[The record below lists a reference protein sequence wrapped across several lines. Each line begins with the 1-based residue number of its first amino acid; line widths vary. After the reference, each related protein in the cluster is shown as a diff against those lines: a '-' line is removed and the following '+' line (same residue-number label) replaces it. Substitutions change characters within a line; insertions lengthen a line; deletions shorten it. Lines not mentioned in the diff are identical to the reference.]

1 MVILISLY
9 FGFQVKFFWK
19 KKSWG
24 AFVCHPVDKKKKK
37 KKKKR
42 KPLLKPPKDFATE
55 RGSALS
61 TMSETAKL
69 LSARIPA
76 SLCKHELTLG
86 KENKLVSISF
96 V

>member
-1 MVILISLY
+1 MEE
-9 FGFQVKFFWK
+9 
-19 KKSWG
+19 
-24 AFVCHPVDKKKKK
+24 KKKKK
-37 KKKKR
+37 G

-96 V
+96 VWTVHSEVCSSLKLNKLSYV

>member
-19 KKSWG
+19 KK
-24 AFVCHPVDKKKKK
+24 KKKG
-37 KKKKR
+37 

-61 TMSETAKL
+61 TMSETA
-69 LSARIPA
+69 
-76 SLCKHELTLG
+76 
-86 KENKLVSISF
+86 
-96 V
+96 

>member
-9 FGFQVKFFWK
+9 FGFQVKYSFEKKEK
-19 KKSWG
+19 KKG
-24 AFVCHPVDKKKKK
+24 
-37 KKKKR
+37 

-61 TMSETAKL
+61 TMSETAEL
-69 LSARIPA
+69 SSARIPA

>member
-19 KKSWG
+19 KK
-24 AFVCHPVDKKKKK
+24 KKKKG
-37 KKKKR
+37 